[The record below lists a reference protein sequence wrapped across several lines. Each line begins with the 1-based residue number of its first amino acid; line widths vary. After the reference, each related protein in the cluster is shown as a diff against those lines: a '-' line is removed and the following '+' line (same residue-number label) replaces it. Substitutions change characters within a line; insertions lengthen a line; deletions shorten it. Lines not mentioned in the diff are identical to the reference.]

1 MLICN
6 FYMRYFIVTTSF
18 AFLLTSTTAFLFLNI
33 NECHILYF
41 TTAIVHI
48 DAHTGN
54 ASQVEHQQCYDKQ
67 LFHYFQ
73 I

>member
-1 MLICN
+1 
-6 FYMRYFIVTTSF
+6 
-18 AFLLTSTTAFLFLNI
+18 
-33 NECHILYF
+33 
-41 TTAIVHI
+41 VHI